1 MTKALT
7 TLTMHRQH
15 DSDHLPLWKD
25 RHKRQKERRRQE
37 TETERERERSQQLTW
52 SPQTKS
58 VGSGR
63 LAVLLAL
70 LLLLGNFLRHPAEVE
85 QAVAQFVVQAEEQ
98 VPVGVA
104 KEQRVVLVLLQQP
117 PCGSDVRLNQH

>member
-1 MTKALT
+1 MIQT
-7 TLTMHRQH
+7 TYRSGKTDINGRK
-15 DSDHLPLWKD
+15 KD
-25 RHKRQKERRRQE
+25 GDKRRRQ
-37 TETERERERSQQLTW
+37 RERERSQQLTW